1 MPCLSRVTCSSQY
14 GVYTRSHWGN
24 LFEQYRNGT
33 GRFKNMRIADA
44 PPEQVSPEQFPP
56 KQASP
61 TPTSYAL
68 PTKAVERPPTVHS
81 QTPIKRTAEMD
92 EFFDDTNR
100 YPESAPTKSNN
111 KKKKHMKMWPEFQPK
126 DARETG
132 LEEAYQFALEK
143 GIHRRKMS
151 SDLINKVSSFESA
164 CQFAHHRVV

>member
-1 MPCLSRVTCSSQY
+1 MLCLSRVTCSSQY

-24 LFEQYRNGT
+24 LFDQYRNGT

-44 PPEQVSPEQFPP
+44 PPEQVSPKQVPP
-56 KQASP
+56 EPAPP

-68 PTKAVERPPTVHS
+68 PTKAAERPSPVQS
-81 QTPIKRTAEMD
+81 QPLIQRTAEME
-92 EFFDDTNR
+92 EFFDDKNR
-100 YPESAPTKSNN
+100 YPGSAPAKSKN
-111 KKKKHMKMWPEFQPK
+111 KKKKHMELWPEFRPK

-151 SDLINKVSSFESA
+151 SELINKVSS
-164 CQFAHHRVV
+164 V